1 MTPSFSQSTEATE
14 ALTSFGSRTDIG
26 LTREQNEDSLVVA
39 APLFVVAD
47 GMGGHEAGEVASEI
61 AVSAISEYAPSTAD
75 AEALGHAVEVANRE
89 VIDATLSGR
98 GREGMGTTC
107 TAAILE
113 GNRLV
118 IAQVGDSRAYVLHD
132 GKLSQITRDHSLVA
146 DMVESGQITREQAR
160 YHPNRSVITR
170 ALGSDVNMQPDLYE
184 ITIEEGDRVLLCSD
198 GLTSMLLDEE
208 IRDVMVANPDPQACA
223 EGLVEAALAAGG
235 LDNVTVIVVKADDAR
250 PKQQR
255 KMARRTKITLACVL
269 VAVVACIALAVWGGM
284 RYLYNSAYLAESDQG
299 YVQVYRGVPGEVLGF
314 SYSLLVESTD
324 IPVDELNSSAADNIR
339 NNLRVGSLDE
349 ALDLVKSY
357 REQIKDR
364 HSAPTAGSGSPDSA
378 ADSNAPDALA
388 GQDAADATANQDASS
403 QQAAQGGGQ

>member
-1 MTPSFSQSTEATE
+1 MTPGFSQSTEAAE
-14 ALTSFGSRTDIG
+14 VLTSFGSRTDIG
-26 LTREQNEDSLVVA
+26 LAREQNEDSLVVA

-61 AVSAISEYAPSTAD
+61 AVNTIAAYAPTTAD
-75 AEALGHAVEVANRE
+75 AEALGRAVEVANRE

-113 GNRLV
+113 NNRLV

-198 GLTSMLLDEE
+198 GLTSMLPDEE

-223 EGLVEAALAAGG
+223 DGLVEAALSAGG
-235 LDNVTVIVVKADDAR
+235 LDNVTVIVAKANDAR

-255 KMARRTKITLACVL
+255 RMARRTKITVACIL
-269 VAVVACIALAVWGGM
+269 IAVVACIGLAIWGGT

-324 IPVDELNSSAADNIR
+324 IPVDELSSSAADNIR

-357 REQIKDR
+357 REQIKER
-364 HSAPTAGSGSPDSA
+364 KEAPTAGTSTADTQTNTTSADEPAAEGGS
-378 ADSNAPDALA
+378 
-388 GQDAADATANQDASS
+388 Q
-403 QQAAQGGGQ
+403 